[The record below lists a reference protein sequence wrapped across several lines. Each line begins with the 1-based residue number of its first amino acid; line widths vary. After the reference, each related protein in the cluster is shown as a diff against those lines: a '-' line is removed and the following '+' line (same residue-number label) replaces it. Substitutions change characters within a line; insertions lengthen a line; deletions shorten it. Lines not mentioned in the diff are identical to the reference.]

1 VIFTLVTADHA
12 LGARN
17 GSSTGVLV
25 ALGRCRGRGAIAA
38 LTMAV
43 IAIER
48 RLEARKT

>member
-1 VIFTLVTADHA
+1 MRWAHETGQALACLSRSGDAAD
-12 LGARN
+12 G
-17 GSSTGVLV
+17 GV
-25 ALGRCRGRGAIAA
+25 IAA